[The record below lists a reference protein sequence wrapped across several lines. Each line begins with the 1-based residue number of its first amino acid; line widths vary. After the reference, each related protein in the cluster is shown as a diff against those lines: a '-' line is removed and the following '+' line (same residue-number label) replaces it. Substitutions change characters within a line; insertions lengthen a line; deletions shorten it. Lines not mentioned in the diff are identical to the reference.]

1 MLLATVLA
9 AAALGLAARTR
20 PARGERELLRQPR
33 LSLSLLEC
41 TQRANPRRRKT
52 RCGHRRGD
60 CWAMCPTP
68 HTMRWFACA
77 PSPAQPAARAQRSRS
92 SPTCWPC
99 WRTPALSLAR
109 LPLRAGVRGDVNKP
123 GRAASKLAGGQR
135 SKQSWPATGPLV
147 GPPPRCL
154 RALMPGGW
162 PAARTG
168 ATPRPP
174 PAGSATRWQA
184 ASEAASSWPHLPPP
198 GVQAPCGRGCATS
211 LPELQTAAASATR
224 PAPVPRWPAARLE
237 AAGTTQQLHSWLRRQ
252 RAGLAV
258 ASPWGG
264 RAGNEARCWW
274 GEGECGTG
282 RCVWGAQ
289 RAAQ

>member
-1 MLLATVLA
+1 MPAGPVRNVLVNIDGSVASSSHSCHTPAARPAPFPQVATEWTFRCQTREGSLKWIVGGGMHALPAPQTA
-9 AAALGLAARTR
+9 AASATRLA
-20 PARGERELLRQPR
+20 PLLLLISLLLRVPPLR
-33 LSLSLLEC
+33 
-41 TQRANPRRRKT
+41 
-52 RCGHRRGD
+52 D

-68 HTMRWFACA
+68 HTMRRFACA

-99 WRTPALSLAR
+99 GRTPALSLAR

-123 GRAASKLAGGQR
+123 GRAANKLAGGQR

-184 ASEAASSWPHLPPP
+184 ASEAASSWPHLPPL
-198 GVQAPCGRGCATS
+198 GVQAPRGWGCAS
-211 LPELQTAAASATR
+211 LLVPQTAVASATR
-224 PAPVPRWPAARLE
+224 PAPVPRWTAARL
-237 AAGTTQQLHSWLRRQ
+237 
-252 RAGLAV
+252 V
-258 ASPWGG
+258 
-264 RAGNEARCWW
+264 
-274 GEGECGTG
+274 
-282 RCVWGAQ
+282 
-289 RAAQ
+289 AAQTHEQR